1 MPRRSLR
8 RLLLTVF
15 VILVVELLPLRWI
28 PSGWLG
34 LVSGV
39 FGSIFLL
46 FPPLRL
52 ELFKAARGAISKP
65 QPKAGPERSPRLEEW
80 RRNLDEY
87 FKGKIDNVD
96 ELDAIWLLIGGILL
110 MFYFIYQIPGKLEL
124 ANMENMVQ
132 TELEQFKE
140 REVSPL
146 QDRIRDVEDQLQEVG
161 KISKRY

>member
-1 MPRRSLR
+1 
-8 RLLLTVF
+8 
-15 VILVVELLPLRWI
+15 
-28 PSGWLG
+28 
-34 LVSGV
+34 
-39 FGSIFLL
+39 
-46 FPPLRL
+46 
-52 ELFKAARGAISKP
+52 
-65 QPKAGPERSPRLEEW
+65 
-80 RRNLDEY
+80 
-87 FKGKIDNVD
+87 
-96 ELDAIWLLIGGILL
+96 